1 MAPPLSPPA
10 AELDVTVVLPVHNE
24 AGHLDAELSRIRASL
39 EASDY
44 SWEIIVV
51 DDASTDGCVD
61 HITSGDGIRV
71 IRVGVNQGSG
81 GSRRVGTEAARGAVV
96 VWTDADMTYPNDDI
110 PWLVAQMDG
119 VDQVVGARTSEEGT
133 HKVLRTAAK
142 WLIRR
147 LAQYLSST
155 KIPDLNS
162 GFRAFRRDVGWQYTH
177 LLPQGFSCVTT
188 LTLAFLTNH
197 YTVRYVPIEYKERA
211 GESKFHWYRDTRRYV
226 VQVIRMALSWEP
238 LRVFLPVS
246 LVIILATTIKIF
258 TDFLIGAPKV
268 ADSTLLMGFFGL
280 LLLAIGFLADL
291 VVRAAQPQTR
301 ILPAFV
307 VEDPQPVGA
316 ARPAE
321 GATATDPVAAR

>member
-1 MAPPLSPPA
+1 MSPPA
-10 AELDVTVVLPVHNE
+10 DLDVTVVLPVHNE
-24 AGHLDAELSRIRASL
+24 AGHLDAELNRIRVAL
-39 EASDY
+39 ETSDY

-61 HITSGDGIRV
+61 HIHSGNGIRV

-110 PWLVAQMDG
+110 PALVAQLDG
-119 VDQVVGARTSEEGT
+119 VDQVVGARTTEEGT
-133 HKVLRTAAK
+133 HKFLRTVAK
-142 WLIRR
+142 WFIRR

-177 LLPQGFSCVTT
+177 LLPKGFSCVTT
-188 LTLAFLTNH
+188 LTMAFLTNN
-197 YTVRYVPIEYKERA
+197 YAVKYIPIEYKERA
-211 GESKFHWYRDTRRYV
+211 GESKFHWYRDTRRYA
-226 VQVIRMALSWEP
+226 VQVVRMALSWEP

-246 LVIILATTIKIF
+246 IVILFFTTIKIF
-258 TDFLIGAPKV
+258 TDFLIGTAKL
-268 ADSTLLMGFFGL
+268 ADSTMLMGVFGL

-291 VVRAAQPQTR
+291 VVRAGKAHTR
-301 ILPAFV
+301 VLPAYV
-307 VEDPQPVGA
+307 VEEPQPSENA
-316 ARPAE
+316 
-321 GATATDPVAAR
+321 VAAEPVVGR